1 VSGAVIQRSAATK
14 DLGGH
19 GARLV
24 ATARQRSFAA
34 ALLWMTCLLSVAGC
48 KVDPQPDVDAYRRI
62 LNDGTAE
69 PQLGSDGALSLRAAV
84 AMANRSSESL
94 AIDGES
100 YVRSVQ
106 DRRRAV
112 SAFFPTVDFAP
123 RYNWREKTSG
133 SASDSTG
140 GTSTD
145 NGKSGGVDA
154 DLDVIVEGNLTVF
167 DGLRNVNTY
176 WRDVYLV
183 ERQRD
188 LLLESQELLIYDV
201 SSVYYQVIRAQEQVK
216 VLERSIGVQDERLR
230 DVRGRA
236 QAGVA
241 RPLDVAQTEAQY
253 AATRVTLIEARR
265 QVESARSLLA
275 FLVNRKVES
284 LPLSDGYTPGDV
296 VPPVEQMVETATRER
311 GELAAAER
319 AITAAERD
327 VKVAIGQYYPEV
339 TIDLSGFLYRESVP
353 TARSWESL
361 LQVNFPLFSAGR
373 IDADVRTAWSFFR
386 EAQLVA
392 SQARRRITRDLEQG
406 YRDLTASRERLAEL
420 KIQLNAAAEA
430 FRQADASYRAG
441 RGTNLERVTAQDT
454 QLQAELS
461 LVTEAIDQKLL
472 RLQLLQGAGL
482 LREALLDQVATTGPS
497 TRTTP

>member
-1 VSGAVIQRSAATK
+1 MKNA
-14 DLGGH
+14 L
-19 GARLV
+19 RL
-24 ATARQRSFAA
+24 RAA
-34 ALLWMTCLLSVAGC
+34 ASLPCAIVALLLAGC
-48 KVDPQPDVDAYRRI
+48 NVDPKPDVDAYRRI
-62 LNDGTAE
+62 LDENTAE
-69 PQLGSDGALSLRAAV
+69 PKLGPDGSLSLRAAV
-84 AMANRSSESL
+84 AMANRSSEDL
-94 AIDGES
+94 AIDGEA
-100 YVRSVQ
+100 YVRAVQ

-112 SAFFPTVDFAP
+112 STFWPTVAFSP
-123 RYNWREKTSG
+123 RYNFREKTGG
-133 SASDSTG
+133 SVTVSDTTNGGAGTG
-140 GTSTD
+140 GGSGGV
-145 NGKSGGVDA
+145 NIGNGNGGKSGGVDA
-154 DLDVIVEGNLTVF
+154 DLDLIVGGDLTVF
-167 DGLRNVNTY
+167 DGLRNVNAY

-183 ERQRD
+183 ERQRN
-188 LLLESQELLIYDV
+188 LLLESQESLIYDV
-201 SSVYYQVIRAQEQVK
+201 ASAYYQVIRSQAQVR
-216 VLERSIGVQDERLR
+216 VLEQSIAVQEERLR
-230 DVRGRA
+230 DVRGRS

-275 FLVNRKVES
+275 FLVNRDVES
-284 LPLSDGYTPGDV
+284 LPLSDGFDPGDAA
-296 VPPVEQMVETATRER
+296 PPVEQMIQTAATHR

-319 AITAAERD
+319 AIAAAERD

-339 TIDLSGFLYRESVP
+339 SIDFSAFLYRESVP

-406 YRDLTASRERLAEL
+406 YRDLVASRERLAEL
-420 KIQLNAAAEA
+420 RIQSNAAAEA
-430 FRQADASYRAG
+430 TRQAEASYRAG
-441 RGTNLERVTAQDT
+441 RGTNLERVTAQDA

-461 LVTEAIDQKLL
+461 LVTEEIDQKLL

-482 LREALLDQVATTGPS
+482 LRETLLIADVPTTHTS
-497 TRTTP
+497 MTKSQ